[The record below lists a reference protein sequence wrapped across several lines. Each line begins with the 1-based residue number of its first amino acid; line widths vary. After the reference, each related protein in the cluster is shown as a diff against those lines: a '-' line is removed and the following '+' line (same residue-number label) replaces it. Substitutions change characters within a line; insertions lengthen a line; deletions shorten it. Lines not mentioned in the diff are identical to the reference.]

1 MLQPYFLETAKG
13 RLFVQSFVPDRP
25 NGQVVIFVPPFA
37 EEMNKSRRMMALLG
51 HSLASK
57 GVQMVILDL
66 FGTGDSEGDFECAD
80 WATWLDN
87 LQQLT
92 DQLKEQKVQRIH
104 LIGLRMGCLLIH
116 DFMQRHSSGIGK
128 VVFWKP
134 VLSGKQMIN
143 QFLRLRIAS
152 SMMDGDK
159 ETAQSLRDELLKQG
173 VIEVAGYGLSKALVL
188 ALDEKTMSA
197 GEFSSTIEWYWFD
210 VLASEN
216 QPVPLAATKVLQSL
230 KDRGVAVYQQTII
243 GENFWANQE
252 IAEVSELVS
261 ATSDVFV

>member
-13 RLFVQSFVPDRP
+13 RLFVQSYVPDTP

-57 GVQMVILDL
+57 GVQMDVLDL
-66 FGTGDSEGDFECAD
+66 FGTGDSEGEFEDAD
-80 WATWLDN
+80 WSIWLDN
-87 LQQLT
+87 LQQLIT
-92 DQLKEQKVQRIH
+92 QLKEQNIQRIH
-104 LIGLRMGCLLIH
+104 LIGLRMGCLLIQ
-116 DFMQRHSSGIGK
+116 DFLQLHPLDIEK
-128 VVFWKP
+128 VIFWKP

-159 ETAQSLRDELLKQG
+159 ETAQSLRAVLFKEG
-173 VIEVAGYGLSKALVL
+173 VVEVAGYGLSKALVL
-188 ALDEKTMSA
+188 ALDEKAMSTD
-197 GEFSSTIEWYWFD
+197 EFDSAVEWHWFE

-216 QPVPLAATKVLQSL
+216 QPLPLAATKVLQSL
-230 KDRGVAVYQQTII
+230 MDRNITVCQQTII

-252 IAEVSELVS
+252 IAELPELIS
-261 ATSDVFV
+261 ATSQVFV